1 MTTNDLKDKILQW
14 CESRLQK
21 PINTAEM
28 KDISE
33 IYDNLAKQE
42 TMVKMTESFNAN
54 NSCSCVP
61 LTSGDGLNECSPE

>member
-42 TMVKMTESFNAN
+42 RS
-54 NSCSCVP
+54 
-61 LTSGDGLNECSPE
+61 L

>member
-1 MTTNDLKDKILQW
+1 MTTNDLKEKILQW

-42 TMVKMTESFNAN
+42 TMVNMTKSLNAN
-54 NSCSCVP
+54 NSCLP
-61 LTSGDGLNECSPE
+61 LTSGDGLNERSPK

>member
-1 MTTNDLKDKILQW
+1 MTTNDLKKKILQW

-42 TMVKMTESFNAN
+42 TMVKMTESLNAN
-54 NSCSCVP
+54 NSCIP
-61 LTSGDGLNECSPE
+61 LTSGDGLNERSPE

>member
-1 MTTNDLKDKILQW
+1 MTTNDLKEKILQW

-42 TMVKMTESFNAN
+42 TMVKMTESLNAN
-54 NSCSCVP
+54 NSCLP
-61 LTSGDGLNECSPE
+61 LTSGDGLNERSPE

>member
-1 MTTNDLKDKILQW
+1 MILKKKILQW
-14 CESRLQK
+14 CEIRLQK

-42 TMVKMTESFNAN
+42 TMVKMTESLNAN
-54 NSCSCVP
+54 NSCLP
-61 LTSGDGLNECSPE
+61 LTSGDGLNER

>member
-1 MTTNDLKDKILQW
+1 MKTDDLKEKILQW
-14 CESRLQK
+14 CDSRLQK

-42 TMVKMTESFNAN
+42 TMVKMTESFNTN
-54 NSCSCVP
+54 NSCVP
-61 LTSGDGLNECSPE
+61 LTSGDGLNERSPE

>member
-1 MTTNDLKDKILQW
+1 MTTNDLKEKILQW

-21 PINTAEM
+21 PINTTEM

-42 TMVKMTESFNAN
+42 TMVKMTESLNAN
-54 NSCSCVP
+54 NSCLP
-61 LTSGDGLNECSPE
+61 LTSGDGLNERSPE